1 MEENENQQYIQNN
14 EPNNIENNKQDS
26 YQQNQS
32 NNSNEYQQ
40 QENSNN
46 QNKIQEQNNIDNNYQ
61 NKNQII
67 QESVQQKDQHN
78 NPGINQQQNIQT
90 TPQHSTNNNKHINVQ
105 TQTEE
110 HQQQQQGNNVE
121 IDLRRQEEERIVDII
136 KLKIKNIREKYDFS
150 IRFCDIVQKIIKCFH
165 EQTYTKLSNSIN
177 ESLNFITFFKDS
189 VDLYAKFSKQIQETN
204 NLIMTSQN
212 QEKLNDNLLSD
223 VMQKTQN
230 TLLERFT
237 KISNTLKQNIINKG
251 PLGNIQEKINKIENI
266 KKENYEKMKNILE
279 SKKNLQKNMSKYD
292 KLFESYLPK
301 PNVINNNIQERPSL
315 IDTPDFIIVVK
326 TMLNFINK
334 LILDINLFIID
345 TKDTLYKINGLFVE
359 INNLV
364 KDAVLIYIE
373 ECKSIFN
380 VDLTKN
386 FEEIEKYYKKLDEK
400 SDDQM
405 FKLTK
410 IFSNNEN
417 EAMVNILLEQ
427 YYIILGESKSVK
439 KELLADKN
447 KFSIK
452 NESDVFLFFEW
463 FISVSPQ
470 PVDIPV
476 HDLLVKQISIKRDP
490 GIFSKWR
497 DSILIFTKQQH
508 LLLFDKPGYLDDL
521 VKIFE
526 LDKTSFRKRTDK
538 KNQFLFELIVSR
550 KGLVMDF
557 KDTYLCDALNQEN
570 IDEIPN
576 LVYSAYNA

>member
-26 YQQNQS
+26 YQQNQN

-46 QNKIQEQNNIDNNYQ
+46 QNKIQEQNNKNNEHQ
-61 NKNQII
+61 NQII
-67 QESVQQKDQHN
+67 QENVQQKDQHN

-121 IDLRRQEEERIVDII
+121 IDLRRQEEEKIDDII

-364 KDAVLIYIE
+364 KNAVLIYIE

-380 VDLTKN
+380 MDLTKN
-386 FEEIEKYYKKLDEK
+386 FDEIEKYYKKLDEK
-400 SDDQM
+400 ADDKM
-405 FKLTK
+405 FTLTK
-410 IFSNNEN
+410 IFNTYEN
-417 EAMVNILLEQ
+417 ETAVNNLLEQ
-427 YYIILGESKSVK
+427 YYMILIESKSIK
-439 KELLADKN
+439 KELLSDKR

-452 NESDVFLFFEW
+452 HETNTFLFFEW

-470 PVDIPV
+470 PIDIPV
-476 HDLLVKQISIKRDP
+476 QDLLVKQISIKRDP
-490 GIFSKWR
+490 GFFSSWR
-497 DSILIFTKQQH
+497 DCIFIFTKQQH

-521 VKIFE
+521 VKTFE
-526 LDKTSFRKRTDK
+526 LDKTSFRKITDK
-538 KNQFLFELIVSR
+538 KKKFLFELIAIR
-550 KGLVMDF
+550 KGTIMDF
-557 KDTYLCDALNQEN
+557 KDTYLFDALNQEN
-570 IDEIPN
+570 VDEIPN
-576 LVYSAYNA
+576 LVYSAYNP